1 VVCNEENAYGGS
13 NGRAKQL
20 DLCNLICVIS
30 SMGSCH
36 RCGDVDETFERH
48 RFYFK
53 KNIMLLQKKIKNYE
67 HTKIT

>member
-1 VVCNEENAYGGS
+1 
-13 NGRAKQL
+13 
-20 DLCNLICVIS
+20 
-30 SMGSCH
+30 MGSCH